1 MDNEFNNNI
10 DLNNNQN
17 SFTMIKIIV
26 LLTTFQIIRILSK
39 QIVFIFVH
47 KNEFN
52 EILISIIVMIL
63 LGVYIIYKAKKED
76 ISLNIFS
83 YMNTKESKIYYILLT
98 SLILFLIITSPSFIY
113 NISIYTLIPLIYST
127 IIIPI
132 YEELIFRS
140 YLWSILEKEY
150 KNEFK
155 VYLITTILFSLWH
168 VGYADS
174 IIMKIGFN
182 NIAFIMFIK
191 CSLMI
196 SYGLIIGFLRYKI
209 KNSYSSMLIHSFIN
223 IFGR

>member
-1 MDNEFNNNI
+1 MDNEINNI
-10 DLNNNQN
+10 DLNKNQN
-17 SFTMIKIIV
+17 SLTVIKIII
-26 LLTTFQIIRILSK
+26 LLMTFQIIRILSK
-39 QIVFIFVH
+39 QIVFIFIQ

-52 EILISIIVMIL
+52 EILISIVIMIL
-63 LGVYIIYKAKKED
+63 LGVYIMYKAKKEE

-83 YMNTKESKIYYILLT
+83 FMDTKESKSYYILLT
-98 SLILFLIITSPSFIY
+98 SLILFLIVTSPSFIY

-140 YLWSILEKEY
+140 YLWSVLEKEY
-150 KNEFK
+150 ENEFK

-168 VGYADS
+168 VGYIDS

-182 NIAFIMFIK
+182 NIAFIIFMK

-196 SYGLIIGFLRYKI
+196 SYGLLIGFLRYKI
-209 KNSYSSMLIHSFIN
+209 KNSYSSVLIHSFIN